1 MPTDPRQ
8 YPLPTAPPR
17 RTPGRRRTL
26 LALLAVPFAG
36 AVATTV
42 IVSTTAG
49 AQQTDTAGLVQAEA
63 WSAQSGT
70 RTENTGDTGGGKNV
84 GWLAN
89 GDWMRYDNVDLG
101 TAGSLSAALRIAA
114 ASHAGGKVEL
124 HADAQDGELLASFP
138 VGYTGGWQKWTTK
151 TMVSGTRLTGKQTVF
166 LVLSSGQG
174 SDFINVNWLQFK
186 RTPTATLPG
195 SPTPAGSGAAGSPG
209 AAGST
214 GAPPPGNAGWPAV
227 DPAKQAADTAAFFA
241 RTPRPITNN
250 PVKVPEFHAS
260 CTVSHHAADDPIVF
274 PGLAGASHN
283 HTFLGNRT
291 TDANSTADSLL
302 AATTTCTPAQ
312 DHSAYWIPTLYQNGK
327 VVDPKEVT
335 VYYGSRLKDPS
346 RTQPFPFGLRMITG
360 DAKNQSD
367 TPDHQGNHFW
377 CAGIGGEVGRT
388 ANGEYPICAKTA
400 ELVRQIT
407 FPDCWDGV
415 HLDSPDHKAHMA
427 NGDYTGACPKTHP
440 VPIPSVSFV
449 IAYPLN
455 TDTDGITLASGNGY
469 SMHAD
474 FFNAWEPEALAQRT
488 RDCLDQAYKCN
499 AAGTF

>member
-1 MPTDPRQ
+1 MPSTPYR
-8 YPLPTAPPR
+8 APK
-17 RTPGRRRTL
+17 RRRTL
-26 LALLAVPFAG
+26 LALLAVPVAG

-49 AQQTDTAGLVQAEA
+49 AEQADTAGVVQAEA
-63 WSAQSGT
+63 WSAQSGA
-70 RTENTGDTGGGKNV
+70 RTENTADTGGGRNV

-89 GDWMRYDNVDLG
+89 GDWMRYDNIDLG
-101 TAGSLSAALRIAA
+101 GAGSLSAGVRVAA
-114 ASHAGGKVEL
+114 ASRAGGTIEL
-124 HADAQDGELLASFP
+124 RAGAQDGELLASYA
-138 VGYTGGWQKWTTK
+138 VGYTGSWQTWTTK
-151 TMVSGTRLTGKQTVF
+151 TVLSGTTLTGKQTIF
-166 LVLSSGQG
+166 LLLKSPQG
-174 SDFINVNWLQFK
+174 GDFINVNWLRFQ
-186 RTPTATLPG
+186 RTPTATVPASPTPG
-195 SPTPAGSGAAGSPG
+195 SPTPASPKPSAGA
-209 AAGST
+209 T
-214 GAPPPGNAGWPAV
+214 VNAGWPSV
-227 DPAKQAADTAAFFA
+227 DPAKQKADTDAFFA
-241 RTPRPITNN
+241 RRPAPITNN
-250 PVKVPEFHAS
+250 PVKVPEFHAT
-260 CTVSHHAADDPIVF
+260 CTVSHHASDDPIVF

-283 HTFLGNRT
+283 HTFLGNRS
-291 TDANSTADSLL
+291 TDANSTAESLF
-302 AATTTCTPAQ
+302 AAGTTCTPAQ

-388 ANGEYPICAKTA
+388 ADGQYPICAKTA

-427 NGDYTGACPKTHP
+427 NGDHTGACPASHP
-440 VPIPSVSFV
+440 VPIPSVSFI

-455 TDTDGITLASGNGY
+455 TDTNGITLASGNGY

-474 FFNAWEPEALAQRT
+474 FFNAWEPDALAQRV
-488 RDCLDQAYKCN
+488 RDCLDQGYKCN
-499 AAGTF
+499 AQGSF